1 MLRWSYIVTAKEK
14 GLEQTF
20 GYCFQDENGLADTMI
35 SVLQIVELWDNE
47 FVLFKPLSL
56 RYLSWQQ
63 KKKVTQVLKEV
74 CNEVSIFY
82 DRYSVVLLLYIGSHL
97 MEKKKTL
104 RIKKNKSR
112 VHNKEEKWYRF
123 NRSRK
128 Y

>member
-1 MLRWSYIVTAKEK
+1 
-14 GLEQTF
+14 
-20 GYCFQDENGLADTMI
+20 MI

-47 FVLFKPLSL
+47 SVLFKPLSL

-82 DRYSVVLLLYIGSHL
+82 DRYSVVLLLYIRSHL

-104 RIKKNKSR
+104 RIKKK
-112 VHNKEEKWYRF
+112 
-123 NRSRK
+123 
-128 Y
+128 